1 LVRPTFRVGFSP
13 PSRTPVADPIA
24 NDYCCVAIEG
34 QRVRFKATFIATAL
48 LLAGCARQDVPP
60 PPPPE
65 VTAALPLKTDVVDW
79 DDYTGRFEAPDDVEV
94 RARVTGVVSAI
105 HFRNG
110 QDVKSGQPLFTIDPR
125 PYEAAL
131 AQAKGQEARAQASL
145 VNFQQVYKRS
155 QALVSANAVSKEEIE
170 GNLAAQRTAAADLAA
185 AKAAVRNAAL
195 NLEFTTVRAPFSG
208 RASDRKVSLGDTVI
222 DGQTVLTRVV
232 SLDPIWFSFEG
243 AEAFY
248 LKNLRQDARGER
260 GSSRYTA
267 NPVDIQLADEDEYRW
282 HGKMVFL
289 DNTVDPDSG
298 TIRARAVVANPT
310 HFLTPGMYGRA
321 RLLGSGRYQAMLV
334 PDSALVTDQT
344 RRLVYVVGQDDKILA
359 RPVEIGAKVAGL
371 RIIRAGLAPT
381 ERVVLDGLGRVR
393 PGMQVKPLRGEI
405 KPSPGTQPGM
415 VAPLEEPLSGQA
427 TTD

>member
-1 LVRPTFRVGFSP
+1 
-13 PSRTPVADPIA
+13 
-24 NDYCCVAIEG
+24 
-34 QRVRFKATFIATAL
+34 
-48 LLAGCARQDVPP
+48 
-60 PPPPE
+60 
-65 VTAALPLKTDVVDW
+65 VTTALPLSRDVIDW
-79 DDYTGRFEAPDDVEV
+79 DDYTGRFEAPEDVEV

-105 HFRNG
+105 HFKNG
-110 QDVKSGQPLFTIDPR
+110 QDVKAGQLLFTIDPR

-131 AQAKGQEARAQASL
+131 AQARGQEARAQASL
-145 VNFQQVYKRS
+145 VNAGQVYKRS
-155 QALVSANAVSKEEIE
+155 QALASANAVSKEEIE
-170 GNLAAQRTAAADLAA
+170 GNLATQRSAAADLAA

-195 NLEFTTVRAPFSG
+195 NLEFTAVRAPFSG
-208 RASDRKVSLGDTVI
+208 RVSDRKVSLGDTVI

-248 LKNLRQDARGER
+248 LKNLRQDVRGER

-282 HGKMVFL
+282 HGRMVFL
-289 DNTVDPDSG
+289 DNAVDPDSG

-344 RRLVYVVGQDDKILA
+344 RRLVYVIGQGNKILA
-359 RPVEIGAKVAGL
+359 RPVEVGAKVEGL

-381 ERVVLDGLGRVR
+381 ERVVLDGLGRIR
-393 PGMQVKPLRGEI
+393 PGMQVKPLKGEI
-405 KPSPGTQPGM
+405 KPSPGTQPGL

-427 TTD
+427 TTG

>member
-1 LVRPTFRVGFSP
+1 V
-13 PSRTPVADPIA
+13 
-24 NDYCCVAIEG
+24 
-34 QRVRFKATFIATAL
+34 
-48 LLAGCARQDVPP
+48 
-60 PPPPE
+60 
-65 VTAALPLKTDVVDW
+65 
-79 DDYTGRFEAPDDVEV
+79 
-94 RARVTGVVSAI
+94 
-105 HFRNG
+105 
-110 QDVKSGQPLFTIDPR
+110 
-125 PYEAAL
+125 
-131 AQAKGQEARAQASL
+131 
-145 VNFQQVYKRS
+145 
-155 QALVSANAVSKEEIE
+155 LVSANAVSKEEIE
-170 GNLAAQRTAAADLAA
+170 GNLATQRSAAADLAA

-208 RASDRKVSLGDTVI
+208 RVSDRKVSLGDTVL
-222 DGQTVLTRVV
+222 DGQTILTRVV